1 MVAHRHAFVSLTL
14 LITASAHAQEAPA
27 TAPAEKVDAAAP
39 VAPKA
44 PEAKEHKDAKWY
56 DKLSGARLGTLVSL
70 PPGLVMLVMGA
81 IRQDYSTI
89 LMAAVP
95 VLGGVGLWLYAES
108 LAKRPKPNSPSPTVS
123 AKSPSFEAA

>member
-1 MVAHRHAFVSLTL
+1 MYLSLISLLVSYVVMFML
-14 LITASAHAQEAPA
+14 APREL
-27 TAPAEKVDAAAP
+27 PNWNP
-39 VAPKA
+39 RKA
-44 PEAKEHKDAKWY
+44 NLKWY